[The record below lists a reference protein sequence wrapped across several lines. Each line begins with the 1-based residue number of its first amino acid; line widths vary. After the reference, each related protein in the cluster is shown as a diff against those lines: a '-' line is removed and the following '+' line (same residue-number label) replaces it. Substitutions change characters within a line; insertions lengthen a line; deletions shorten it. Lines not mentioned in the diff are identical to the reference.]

1 MGALGKARGLL
12 GKGDYAGAA
21 AALEECEG
29 LRERA
34 LLAQAR
40 AGQKD
45 FAEALRLFE
54 DVRDQEGTRKS
65 VLTPEQW
72 NAMGQAAERTGQP
85 REALAAYERVLEG
98 RLPKSLSPDLLHL
111 RAGTCS
117 KEVGDWAG
125 AVEHFRKVRNPL
137 FVSMSQGDIMC
148 ELDECY
154 RNLGE
159 SDRAEECMDSALE
172 EHPVR
177 PRNVLTLAWHMYHR
191 TKSANGPMLLLR
203 KLLERDEGNAA
214 AWLILGKIW
223 LADGHLDK
231 AEDALEQSR
240 EIDPEKVALWETF
253 STLYSQRGESE
264 RALSALQQA
273 AQLDQASGGAA
284 ALLAQMFENSGQAG
298 EAMRMYE
305 QMDPNDPKVLLRKN
319 KILYKYAVKLQT
331 AFRGWKARQQV
342 HSRTARTTCRHY
354 GRFRGPLRRREE
366 GKREKG
372 EAPQSG
378 VFAPGVF
385 ASPA

>member
-12 GKGDYAGAA
+12 GKGDCEGAA
-21 AALEECEG
+21 AALEGCEG

-54 DVRDQEGTRKS
+54 DVRDREGARKS

-98 RLPKSLSPDLLHL
+98 RIPKSLSPDLVHF
-111 RAGTCS
+111 RAGSCS
-117 KEVGDWAG
+117 KEVGDWVG
-125 AVEHFRKVRNPL
+125 AVEHFEKVKNPL
-137 FVSMSQGDIMC
+137 FVSMSRGDIMC

-154 RNLGE
+154 RNLGQN
-159 SDRAEECMDSALE
+159 DRAEECMDSALE

-177 PRNVLTLAWHMYHR
+177 PKNVLALAWHMYHR

-214 AWLILGKIW
+214 AWHILGKIW
-223 LADGHLDK
+223 LDDGDLDK

-253 STLYSQRGESE
+253 STLYSKRGESE
-264 RALSALQQA
+264 RALSALQRA
-273 AQLDQASGGAA
+273 AELDQASGGAA
-284 ALLAQMFENSGQAG
+284 APPRADVREFRASRRSHAHVRTDGPKRPQGPAAEKQDPVQVRC
-298 EAMRMYE
+298 EAPDGLPGLE
-305 QMDPNDPKVLLRKN
+305 GAATGALPNRPHYLPPLRP
-319 KILYKYAVKLQT
+319 LPGAAQT
-331 AFRGWKARQQV
+331 ARRGK
-342 HSRTARTTCRHY
+342 
-354 GRFRGPLRRREE
+354 
-366 GKREKG
+366 KEKG
-372 EAPQSG
+372 RGIA
-378 VFAPGVF
+378 VRRL
-385 ASPA
+385 SPRRLR